1 MTDHPP
7 GYERPI
13 PPVPPLTAVEATTT
27 RHTIVIEF
35 PDRPTSHRPDAV
47 QRAVTKAIENV
58 SNLYDPSV
66 VRRQGGRVPPPLD
79 PRTTY
84 GAAKRGPVLA
94 PNGTQA
100 TSYPSGP

>member
-66 VRRQGGRVPPPLD
+66 FDVKVVE
-79 PRTTY
+79 Y
-84 GAAKRGPVLA
+84 HHH
-94 PNGTQA
+94 
-100 TSYPSGP
+100 